1 MSIAV
6 KTGLWHLDQ
15 TTSTVAIR
23 HKTIWGMVT
32 VNGTFTPVAG
42 DGEVL
47 PDGSARGTLTLDA
60 ASLDTKHAKRDKHLR
75 SADFFDTENYP
86 TISFTAERL
95 VLSPD
100 GTAQV
105 TGQLTVRGVSRT
117 QTLTATVNQAKPDEV
132 VLDAEFI
139 VDRDQFGLSWNQ
151 LGMLRGLTTVTT
163 SLRFIP
169 VSS

>member
-6 KTGLWHLDQ
+6 KTGLWQLDQ
-15 TTSTVAIR
+15 AASTVAFR

-32 VNGTFTPVAG
+32 VNGTFAFVAG

-60 ASLDTKHAKRDKHLR
+60 ASVDTKHAKRDKHLR
-75 SADFFDTENYP
+75 SADFFDIENYP
-86 TISFTAERL
+86 TITFAAERL